1 MERARTQTIREFIL
15 DQAAMN
21 PRGLARRIAEAYGI
35 SRQAANRH
43 LDLLVETGLLE
54 QSGQTRARTYRL
66 RRTSSLSR
74 EVRVTPVLNAERLW
88 EDHIAAIL
96 SGDTPSVRD
105 VCRGAFSEL
114 VHSAAGH
121 RGAAWIQF
129 SFASTARDIDIAIAD
144 DGDGIFHELI
154 GTLGASSPRESAEML
169 ANLANARS
177 SDSPLIRLVLVARS
191 FGSFHIRSGG
201 ITLGR
206 SEPSGMWNVTDE
218 DSGVKGTLVSL
229 RMRRP
234 LASGTAVTRRGGTA
248 ATR

>member
-1 MERARTQTIREFIL
+1 MERTRTQTIREFIL

-43 LDLLVETGLLE
+43 LDLLVDTGILE
-54 QSGQTRARTYRL
+54 QSGQTRARTYYL

-74 EVRVTPVLNAERLW
+74 EVRVTPVLNPDRLW

-96 SGDTPSVRD
+96 NGDRPAVRD

-114 VHSAAGH
+114 VRGASGH
-121 RGAAWIQF
+121 RGATWIQF
-129 SFASTARDIDIAIAD
+129 SFASTARDIDITVAD
-144 DGDGIFHELI
+144 DGDGVFEELT
-154 GTLGASSPRESAEML
+154 GALGASSPRESAEML

-177 SDSPLIRLVLVARS
+177 SDSPLVRLVLVARS

-201 ITLGR
+201 ISLGR
-206 SEPSGMWNVTDE
+206 SEPSGTWNVTDE
-218 DSGVKGTLVSL
+218 DGHVHGTRVSL

-234 LASGTAVTRRGGTA
+234 SASGASAARLRGSA